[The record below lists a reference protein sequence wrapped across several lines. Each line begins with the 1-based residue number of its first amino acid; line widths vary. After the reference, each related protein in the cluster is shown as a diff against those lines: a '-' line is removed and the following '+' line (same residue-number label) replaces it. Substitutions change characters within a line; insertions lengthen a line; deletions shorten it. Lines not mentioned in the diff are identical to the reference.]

1 LIDGVELMAE
11 TGKRSTRDAVR
22 WGLLLASVAVS
33 GYRLPRAFRNFEEW
47 RAALPVDPS
56 AADLY
61 RTTFLVEA
69 VSIAV
74 VVVVGVGVFYL
85 LRPRTTKPT

>member
-1 LIDGVELMAE
+1 LIDGAELMAE
-11 TGKRSTRDAVR
+11 TGKGSTRDAVR

-69 VSIAV
+69 VGIAV

-85 LRPRTTKPT
+85 LRPRTTKST

>member
-1 LIDGVELMAE
+1 MAE
-11 TGKRSTRDAVR
+11 AGRGSVRDGVR
-22 WGLLLASVAVS
+22 WGLLLAAVAVT
-33 GYRLPRAFRNFEEW
+33 GYRLPRVFRNFEEW

-69 VSIAV
+69 IGITV
-74 VVVVGVGVFYL
+74 VLVVGVGVFYL
-85 LRPRTTKPT
+85 LQAGTKKQ

>member
-1 LIDGVELMAE
+1 MAE
-11 TGKRSTRDAVR
+11 TGKGSTRDAVR

-33 GYRLPRAFRNFEEW
+33 GYRLPRVLRNFQEW
-47 RAALPVDPS
+47 RAALAVDRS

-69 VSIAV
+69 IGIAV
-74 VVVVGVGVFYL
+74 VLVVGVGVFYL
-85 LRPRTTKPT
+85 LRAQPTKPS